1 MKLSKL
7 FEKKANTPFI
17 SIIVILLV
25 TGTLILNTAFNDY
38 KLKTNLI
45 VFQKR
50 EMKSTVDNYILII
63 DTVRNRI
70 MENLERNN
78 ESYDDELIKNET
90 LTFIRQLVHESNFS
104 NGAYIWI
111 NEVTDYS
118 GGENYGIRQVHGN
131 LPETEGMPLSTSM
144 QDAKGN
150 LPYLAELEG
159 IKKNG
164 ELYYKYW
171 FKEYKSEKISE
182 KITYAK
188 LYTPYNWIVCT
199 GTYLNSMYEPTGGV
213 SKSKKIIFYS
223 FCFILQIISIL
234 LFVFI
239 IISQHT
245 SSKKLLIETEIL
257 KGEVAKDAL
266 TGAGSRS
273 YGNKLLQKYFNKFQT
288 AGKNYS
294 IAILDIDNFKAINDR
309 YGHNDGDAVIKNL
322 VNTIQSMQ
330 SQDDHIIRWGG
341 DEFILTYKH
350 HEDDLEYVIAELVNI
365 ISEQSV
371 LSSGNQEIHYTISI
385 GASHFSVKD
394 KNIAD
399 AIKRIDDALYLAK
412 RVKNS
417 YYIIEA

>member
-1 MKLSKL
+1 
-7 FEKKANTPFI
+7 
-17 SIIVILLV
+17 
-25 TGTLILNTAFNDY
+25 
-38 KLKTNLI
+38 
-45 VFQKR
+45 
-50 EMKSTVDNYILII
+50 MKSTVDNYIIII

-90 LTFIRQLVHESNFS
+90 LTFIRQIVHESNFS

-131 LPETEGMPLSTSM
+131 LPETEGMLLSTSM

-213 SKSKKIIFYS
+213 SKSKKIVFYS

-245 SSKKLLIETEIL
+245 S
-257 KGEVAKDAL
+257 
-266 TGAGSRS
+266 
-273 YGNKLLQKYFNKFQT
+273 
-288 AGKNYS
+288 
-294 IAILDIDNFKAINDR
+294 
-309 YGHNDGDAVIKNL
+309 
-322 VNTIQSMQ
+322 
-330 SQDDHIIRWGG
+330 
-341 DEFILTYKH
+341 
-350 HEDDLEYVIAELVNI
+350 
-365 ISEQSV
+365 
-371 LSSGNQEIHYTISI
+371 
-385 GASHFSVKD
+385 
-394 KNIAD
+394 
-399 AIKRIDDALYLAK
+399 
-412 RVKNS
+412 
-417 YYIIEA
+417 